1 MDNQK
6 IDIKAYLNNIVQS
19 LPSKPGVYKM
29 KDQEGR
35 IIYVGKAKNLRH
47 RVASYFNSTEKM
59 MRTQKMVE
67 QIADIAYIVVGSEL
81 EALLLETNIIK
92 ELRPKYNI
100 LMKDDKSYVYIKINI
115 HEPYPRIYLTRKVYK
130 DKARYFGPKT
140 AAHKVIKTLKI
151 LKRVF
156 PFRNCTLAIDYTAHS
171 EQKWEKTFS
180 ESQLEYHRTHCIGP
194 CVLSVSSEE
203 YHKMIDQVIDFLE
216 GKHEE
221 ILKKVQEDLRKAA
234 FEKKF
239 EIAAA
244 IRDKLKAVEEIIEPQ
259 RISDPHQ
266 KDLDIINYVEQDDK
280 IYFNLFQLRS
290 GKLINQENF
299 IFKATPNN
307 SSQYNNDLQ
316 EDPDALNAFI
326 EQYYEKA
333 TDIPKEI
340 LIPHSIEE
348 IDTISAWLS
357 QMKGTKVELI
367 VPERGKKNH
376 LLELSLS
383 NAQSFARQSQVKW
396 QSHEKGSRQEALEG
410 LQEIL
415 NLQKI
420 PYRLECY
427 DISHFSGTET
437 VSSMVVFE
445 NGFPKKE
452 DYRHFKL
459 SQEEAG
465 APNDFASMEETLTRR
480 LKYLKPSLAANA
492 FKLRKA
498 TKKDTTWLAEKLST
512 KPTKQ
517 PTENKTIY
525 IIEKETEKE
534 KTAIGFLQAIIT
546 ADKKVLIEKIFNT
559 EPLDLPLLIKKFSAK
574 HKVERLY
581 FMVHP
586 KQQNHFEENGCIQV
600 KKIPESFSLPQDTLV
615 LVYDCLKQN
624 EDRSFKKKPD
634 LMIIDGGKGQLSSAI
649 KALEKYHLSLP
660 MCSLAKR
667 EEEIFTPGNSASI
680 QLEKSSP
687 ILHLIQHIRDE
698 AHRFAV
704 TYHQKLRL
712 KATTSSALDEIA
724 GIGPHFKTKLL
735 RHFGSID
742 AIKQANLDELA
753 TVIGKKNALTLKT
766 ELQK

>member
-1 MDNQK
+1 
-6 IDIKAYLNNIVQS
+6 
-19 LPSKPGVYKM
+19 
-29 KDQEGR
+29 
-35 IIYVGKAKNLRH
+35 
-47 RVASYFNSTEKM
+47 
-59 MRTQKMVE
+59 
-67 QIADIAYIVVGSEL
+67 
-81 EALLLETNIIK
+81 
-92 ELRPKYNI
+92 
-100 LMKDDKSYVYIKINI
+100 
-115 HEPYPRIYLTRKVYK
+115 
-130 DKARYFGPKT
+130 
-140 AAHKVIKTLKI
+140 
-151 LKRVF
+151 
-156 PFRNCTLAIDYTAHS
+156 
-171 EQKWEKTFS
+171 
-180 ESQLEYHRTHCIGP
+180 
-194 CVLSVSSEE
+194 
-203 YHKMIDQVIDFLE
+203 
-216 GKHEE
+216 
-221 ILKKVQEDLRKAA
+221 
-234 FEKKF
+234 
-239 EIAAA
+239 
-244 IRDKLKAVEEIIEPQ
+244 
-259 RISDPHQ
+259 
-266 KDLDIINYVEQDDK
+266 
-280 IYFNLFQLRS
+280 
-290 GKLINQENF
+290 
-299 IFKATPNN
+299 
-307 SSQYNNDLQ
+307 
-316 EDPDALNAFI
+316 
-326 EQYYEKA
+326 
-333 TDIPKEI
+333 
-340 LIPHSIEE
+340 
-348 IDTISAWLS
+348 
-357 QMKGTKVELI
+357 
-367 VPERGKKNH
+367 
-376 LLELSLS
+376 
-383 NAQSFARQSQVKW
+383 
-396 QSHEKGSRQEALEG
+396 
-410 LQEIL
+410 
-415 NLQKI
+415 
-420 PYRLECY
+420 
-427 DISHFSGTET
+427 
-437 VSSMVVFE
+437 MVVFE

-512 KPTKQ
+512 KATKQ

-534 KTAIGFLQAIIT
+534 KTAIGFTQAIIT
-546 ADKKVLIEKIFNT
+546 ADKKLLIEKIFNT

-574 HKVERLY
+574 HKVKRLY
-581 FMVHP
+581 FLVTP

-600 KKIPESFSLPQDTLV
+600 KKIPEAFNLPPKTIV

-634 LMIIDGGKGQLSSAI
+634 LIIIDGGKGQLSSAI

-766 ELQK
+766 GLQK